1 MEIGSCLM
9 QFKELEFKYDAK
21 DVSMDE
27 FSLLIEKLNPNRW
40 MIVSSYDEFFI
51 NKDGDF
57 IRYRFTDDRGELTIK
72 RKTIS
77 ANNFNRVE
85 VNLPTSGKNFA
96 AVNEFCSLLGYRHN
110 FGIYK
115 TCKIAFFEKAVFV
128 YYVVYDKELKEL
140 RRFIEV
146 EANEDY
152 SWNSEKEALDFIE
165 GCEESL
171 KNLGITSKNRLRKSL
186 FEMFKKDA

>member
-1 MEIGSCLM
+1 M
-9 QFKELEFKYDAK
+9 QFKELEFKYDAAGI
-21 DVSMDE
+21 SMDK
-27 FSLLIEKLNPNRW
+27 FSSLVEDMKHDRW

-72 RKTIS
+72 RKTTDS
-77 ANNFNRVE
+77 NNFNRVE
-85 VNLPTSGKNFA
+85 VNLPTAGKNFA

-152 SWNSEKEALDFIE
+152 SWPSEKDALDFIQ
-165 GCEESL
+165 GCEEKL
-171 KNLGITSKNRLRKSL
+171 GVLGITPKNRLRRSL
-186 FEMFKKDA
+186 FEMFKKDV